1 MPQKV
6 LFNYLKD
13 VGDGSIGR
21 ETPDCSVTEV
31 KDNKDLVCVST
42 TDFFY
47 PLVEDP
53 FKQGEIACCNVLS
66 DLYSMGVTHV
76 DNILMIL
83 GVSQLMREN
92 EREVITREMMKGFNS
107 KAIEAG
113 TKVTGGQSVMN
124 PWPMIGGTAISV
136 VKKSEV
142 KFPNNANEGDVL
154 VLTKPLGTQ
163 ITVNAVQW
171 LIESDEKWT
180 KAKEILSE
188 EELWDCYH
196 TAEKSMARLNLNGA
210 KLMQKYTIGCCTDVT
225 GFGIKGHVENLA
237 VAQKKKLKFRINK
250 LPVIQKM
257 DLINE
262 HILNFK
268 LTQGYSAETSGGLL
282 IAMPRSEAESFVK
295 DMHALGEWAWIIGD
309 VVEGDREVELVGKSG
324 QNKPEI
330 IYV

>member
-53 FKQGEIACCNVLS
+53 YKQGQIACCNVLS

-76 DNILMIL
+76 DNVLMIL
-83 GVSQLMREN
+83 GVSLQMKEK
-92 EREVITREMMKGFNS
+92 EREIITREMMKGFND
-107 KAIEAG
+107 KAREAG
-113 TKVTGGQSVMN
+113 TNVTGGQSVMN

-136 VKKSEV
+136 VKKSDV
-142 KFPNNANEGDVL
+142 KFPNNAKEGDLL

-163 ITVNAVQW
+163 VAVNLAQW
-171 LIESDEKWT
+171 LLESDPLWQ
-180 KAKEILSE
+180 KAKQFVTE
-188 EELWDCYH
+188 EQVWDAYIK
-196 TAEKSMARLNLNGA
+196 AETSMSRLNLNGA
-210 KLMQKYTIGCCTDVT
+210 KLMHKFDIGCCTDVT

-237 VAQKKKLKFRINK
+237 VAQKKNLKFRINK
-250 LPVIQKM
+250 LPI
-257 DLINE
+257 IN
-262 HILNFK
+262 HMNIVNKNILNFK
-268 LTQGYSAETSGGLL
+268 LDQGYSAETSGGLL
-282 IAMPRSEAESFVK
+282 IAIDRSQAQKYVDE
-295 DMHALGEWAWIIGD
+295 MHAIGEWAWIVGD
-309 VVEGDREVELVGKSG
+309 VIDGNREVEIDQKFEYI
-324 QNKPEI
+324 QI
-330 IYV
+330 